1 MLNMKNK
8 IIGSILVIIL
18 VMQILMPLVLGA
30 QSEQVVNDEDIDV
43 TEDTVEDKNEI
54 QFEDSNLKDYMI
66 KNYDADA
73 DGEITEYD
81 MNQITEI
88 NIDESLTSIK
98 GLEYLKNVETIR
110 LYNCCRDISPLTNL
124 ENLKTLYLG
133 GTDINVEQ
141 LGDFPNLENLSI
153 SMYYIDSTDNYDYSK
168 IAEYTNL
175 KELTI
180 SNSKGFD
187 CSILENLKNLE
198 TLYLQGG
205 IIKNYEQ
212 IGNVPTLKTLY
223 MTNMKG
229 IVTNIEFIS
238 NLTKLTT
245 LDLRD
250 NNITNIEPLEN
261 LMELTNVNLTQN
273 SINPEEEGNKRTI
286 EALKQRDVNLVIDE
300 YDKTINITFVHEEM
314 KKQLIQQGY
323 DINKDN
329 ELSTYEMQQ
338 IYSFTSYTAGI
349 KSIEDLKYATNLNYL
364 SLLALEENK
373 IDITP
378 LSNLTNLQTIEMTGS
393 NIEWGDFSALK
404 NLTNLKNLKI
414 SIYSSA
420 GQTTQ
425 TTMDF
430 EGLKANTNLDTF
442 SIAGDYLNIS
452 DALTLNNLRE
462 LSITQQL
469 RYVQDDIIDLT
480 PIKDFERLEKLYVY
494 GNVSNVNSIY
504 ENNNIID
511 LTIND
516 ADTNDK
522 KALDVTG
529 IENMTNL
536 KNLSISG
543 YLEDVTSLKQ
553 LNNLDRFS
561 LTSGTCYGESGEV
574 YCLEDEKLVDL
585 VQSIVA
591 KEIRLSGAYKAQIGR
606 FEKGREQ
613 TLDLKNAGKLLNA
626 ISTEGNKL
634 YDSNYSANVVNSY
647 LGNATISTDKKIV
660 LKCDEVG
667 TQSNQL
673 YINSNIFSG
682 NLYIDW
688 QVYENGDTTTEIEI
702 KDNNLKK
709 YLLDNFDIDN
719 DDRFTENDA
728 INIDTININNMQIS
742 NLEGLESCINL
753 KNIFAENNNITSLEP
768 LRNLENL
775 KQFNFNNNQIKDISP
790 LANKDKIT
798 EICSIANNLI
808 EDITPLKSAKN
819 NLYNLFNFA
828 GNYVDI
834 SDGTENRKAIEGKA
848 ENDFELKYTVTLFEM
863 TQKYGSIDERDDVL
877 DIKDTLKQKF
887 IEYGIDKNSD
897 GQITKGEL
905 NDFNS
910 EEVYG
915 EGGTYNNYKMDLSNM
930 ELEDKDIECL
940 SYLSCISELDLS
952 NNNLRDVSPITYIKN
967 VRKLNLSNNNV
978 DINTLTNKGY
988 LIEINLSNN
997 NITDISALDKLGYDS
1012 GFYGWGAGGDSE
1024 LRTLK
1029 IDLSYNDITNINV
1042 IKNIRRIAKLDLSH
1056 NKIIDISP
1064 LKDYDFYCYEY
1075 DGQVNEMLEYF
1086 EGIDVSYNNIDINK
1100 EGNKQAIK
1108 VFEDKGV
1115 KLIYDNQTVTNPD
1128 EYIGD
1133 INSELV
1139 QFNVGQAG
1147 GATYVSGEI
1156 IYVEWVNGQS
1166 TVPKVAP
1173 KMRFKSTDG
1182 TVDMEA
1188 FVTSTGTNTYY
1199 FDRYIEGIDTS
1210 KKYYF
1215 EIESGDPNNIS
1226 TSNKMNVYFSGTKF
1240 EDTVVGRYK
1249 SKRIR
1254 LKGQEI
1260 TFEDDTYVGNINSEL
1275 VQFNVG
1281 QSGGATYVS
1290 GELIYVEWV
1299 DGKST
1304 VPEVAPKMRF
1314 KSTDG
1319 TIDMEA
1325 FVTSTGTNTYYF
1337 DRYIEGIDTSKKYYF
1352 EIESGDPRNVSTSN
1366 KMNVYFS
1373 GTKFEDTVP
1382 GKYKDK
1388 RIRLKGQEITFEDD
1402 TYVGNINS
1410 ELVQF
1415 NVGQSGG
1422 ATYVSGEIIYV
1433 EWVDG
1438 KSTVPEVAPK
1448 MRFKSTDGTIDMEA
1462 FVTSTGTN
1470 TYYFDRYIEGIDTS
1484 KKYYFEI
1491 ESGDPRNVSTSNKMN
1506 VYFSGT
1512 KFENTVAG
1520 KYKDK
1525 RIRLKGQEITFEDDT
1540 YVGNINSQLVQLNVG
1555 EANGATYLSGEIIY
1569 VEWVDGKSTVP
1580 EVAPKMRFKSTD
1592 GTVDMEVFVTST
1604 GTNTYYF
1611 DRYIEGISLDKQYY
1625 FEIESGDSRNIS
1637 ENKKMTVLFLGEFEN
1652 KIIGA
1657 YGIEKMV
1664 VLENNTIVF
1673 KPLDKSFP
1681 VIMNA
1686 NEQETF
1692 DLVNQQRIANGVA
1705 PLQIDSRL
1713 QLLARKKAEDMVANG
1728 YFDHQS
1734 PTYGSPFDMMN
1745 TAGIYYYTASENIAG
1760 GYSNSLV
1767 VTLWMNSTEGH
1778 RENILNSS
1786 FNYTGVGVVEGGPY
1800 GRMYVQIFIGV

>member
-1 MLNMKNK
+1 MKNK

-18 VMQILMPLVLGA
+18 FMQILMPVVLGA
-30 QSEQVVNDEDIDV
+30 QSEQVVNDEDIDI
-43 TEDTVEDKNEI
+43 TEDSVEDKNEI

-73 DGEITEYD
+73 DGKITEYD

-98 GLEYLKNVETIR
+98 GLEYLKNAETIR

-229 IVTNIEFIS
+229 IVTNIEFLS

-286 EALKQRDVNLVIDE
+286 EALKQRDVNLVMDE
-300 YDKTINITFVHEEM
+300 YDKTINITFVDEEM

-606 FEKGREQ
+606 FEKGKEQ

-848 ENDFELKYTVTLFEM
+848 EDEMQLKYTITLFEM

-952 NNNLRDVSPITYIKN
+952 NNNLRDVSPITHIKN

-1215 EIESGDPNNIS
+1215 EIESGDSNNIS
-1226 TSNKMNVYFSGTKF
+1226 TSNKMNVYFRGTKF
-1240 EDTVVGRYK
+1240 EDTVVGKYK
-1249 SKRIR
+1249 DKRIR
-1254 LKGQEI
+1254 LKGQEM
-1260 TFEDDTYVGNINSEL
+1260 TFEDDTYVGNLNTEL
-1275 VQFNVG
+1275 KQFNVG
-1281 QSGGATYVS
+1281 IGTNNATYVS
-1290 GELIYVEWV
+1290 GEIVVVEWV
-1299 DGKST
+1299 NGQST
-1304 VPEVAPKMRF
+1304 VPKVAPKMRF

-1319 TIDMEA
+1319 TVDMEA

-1366 KMNVYFS
+1366 KMNVYFR
-1373 GTKFEDTVP
+1373 GTKFEDTVV

-1388 RIRLKGQEITFEDD
+1388 RIRLKGQEMTFEDD
-1402 TYVGNINS
+1402 TYVGNLNT
-1410 ELVQF
+1410 ELKQF
-1415 NVGQSGG
+1415 NVGIGTGNAS
-1422 ATYVSGEIIYV
+1422 YVSGEMVVV
-1433 EWVDG
+1433 EWVNG
-1438 KSTVPEVAPK
+1438 VSTVPEVAP
-1448 MRFKSTDGTIDMEA
+1448 I
-1462 FVTSTGTN
+1462 
-1470 TYYFDRYIEGIDTS
+1470 
-1484 KKYYFEI
+1484 
-1491 ESGDPRNVSTSNKMN
+1491 
-1506 VYFSGT
+1506 
-1512 KFENTVAG
+1512 
-1520 KYKDK
+1520 
-1525 RIRLKGQEITFEDDT
+1525 
-1540 YVGNINSQLVQLNVG
+1540 
-1555 EANGATYLSGEIIY
+1555 
-1569 VEWVDGKSTVP
+1569 
-1580 EVAPKMRFKSTD
+1580 MRFKSTD
-1592 GTVDMEVFVTST
+1592 GTVNMEVFVTST

-1611 DRYIEGISLDKQYY
+1611 DRYIEGIDTGKKYY
-1625 FEIESGDSRNIS
+1625 FEVESGDSKNVS
-1637 ENKKMTVLFLGEFEN
+1637 EYRKVNVYFTGNFAD
-1652 KIIGA
+1652 KIVGA
-1657 YGIEKMV
+1657 YGITHMV
-1664 VLENNTIVF
+1664 VLENNAIVF

-1686 NEQETF
+1686 NEQEIF
-1692 DLVNQQRIANGVA
+1692 DLVNQQRVAYGIA

-1713 QLLARKKAEDMVANG
+1713 QLLARRKAEDMVVNG
-1728 YFDHQS
+1728 YVNHTS
-1734 PTYGSPFDMMN
+1734 PTYGNFYDMLK
-1745 TAGIYYYTASENIAG
+1745 TAGISYYTSSENIAAVQG
-1760 GYSNSLV
+1760 NTLA

-1786 FNYTGVGVVEGGPY
+1786 FNYTGVGVIDGGPY
-1800 GRMYVQIFIGV
+1800 GRIYIQMFMGA